1 MKNVK
6 KKPSIVADVQNE
18 AVAKTAKPVKASC
31 GVVIVPRD
39 MVVVSREVSLIISR
53 RSRSD
58 RLFVA
63 REGREGRAG
72 RFCSPSFKFFS

>member
-1 MKNVK
+1 MRNVK

-31 GVVIVPRD
+31 GIVIVSRD
-39 MVVVSREVSLIISR
+39 KEVVSREVSLMISR
-53 RSRSD
+53 RPRSG

-63 REGREGRAG
+63 REGREGR
-72 RFCSPSFKFFS
+72 FCSPSFFS

>member
-18 AVAKTAKPVKASC
+18 AVAKTAKPVNASC
-31 GVVIVPRD
+31 GVVSVSRD
-39 MVVVSREVSLIISR
+39 IVVVSREVSLMISR
-53 RSRSD
+53 RSRSS

-63 REGREGRAG
+63 REGR
-72 RFCSPSFKFFS
+72 FCSSSSFS